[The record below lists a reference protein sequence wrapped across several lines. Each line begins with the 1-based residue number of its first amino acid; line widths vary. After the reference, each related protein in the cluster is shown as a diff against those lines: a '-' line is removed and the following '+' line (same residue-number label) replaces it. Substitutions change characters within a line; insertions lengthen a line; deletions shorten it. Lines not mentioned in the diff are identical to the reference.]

1 LLKFVKSDPTKARED
16 LYCPASRVCV
26 FPTVISHVNRRG
38 EMKIMQ
44 ATSMKPFSYETF
56 PSAGLVAY
64 FSMEIAINPAMPT
77 YSGGL
82 GVLAG
87 DTLRS
92 AADLGVP
99 LVAFTLAHRKGYF
112 KQHLDGSG
120 VQSEDV
126 QPWNPADFCTEEPE
140 RITVSIEDR
149 TVTVRCWRYDL
160 VGRYGHVV
168 PIYLLDTDLD
178 ENSGWDRGLTD
189 HLYGGDT
196 NYRLQQEIVLG
207 MGGVRMAN
215 ALGHRVN
222 VYHMNE
228 GHAALLTLALI
239 ERELG
244 GGPLGAPTEADLAL
258 VRQRCVFTTHT
269 PVPAG
274 HDRFSLEQTIRILGG
289 DRSARLER
297 LGCYRDGML
306 NMTLL
311 ALKFSRYANA
321 VAMQHAKVSRAMFP
335 EFTIDS
341 ITNGVHSPTWVSE
354 PIQQMLDANFSSWRR
369 DNLYL
374 RNAIDL
380 PENQILSAHARA
392 KEALLGEV
400 AARTGLVLN
409 PNVLTLGFARRVAT
423 YKRATLLFTDPER
436 LVEIA
441 NAAGGLQIIYA
452 GKAHP
457 QDEPGKALIQQV
469 VEDAARF
476 SNGMLRIV
484 YLENYDWDLG
494 ALLTAGVD
502 VWVNTPKRPY
512 EASGTSGMKA
522 ALNGVP
528 SLSIL
533 DGWWIE
539 GCIEGVTGWAI
550 EDGADDTEEAASLYK
565 KLETAVVPLYLE
577 APEKWARLMRTTLAF
592 NGSYFNTNRM
602 VKQYTRNAY
611 YPVKL
616 IEQARVEEEAYA
628 E

>member
-1 LLKFVKSDPTKARED
+1 
-16 LYCPASRVCV
+16 
-26 FPTVISHVNRRG
+26 
-38 EMKIMQ
+38 
-44 ATSMKPFSYETF
+44 
-56 PSAGLVAY
+56 
-64 FSMEIAINPAMPT
+64 MEIAINPGMPT

-99 LVAFTLAHRKGYF
+99 LVAFTLLHRKGYF
-112 KQHLDGSG
+112 RQHLDAKGT
-120 VQSEDV
+120 QTEEV
-126 QPWNPADFCTEEPE
+126 QPWNPSDFCTEEPA
-140 RITVSIEDR
+140 RVTVCVEDR
-149 TVTVRCWRYDL
+149 IVTVRAWRYDMI
-160 VGRYGHVV
+160 GRHGHIV
-168 PIYLLDTDLD
+168 PIYLLDTDVD
-178 ENSGWDRGLTD
+178 GNSGWDRGLTD

-207 MGGVRMAN
+207 MGGARMAG
-215 ALGHRVN
+215 ALGHDVN

-228 GHAALLTLALI
+228 GHAALLTLALL
-239 ERELG
+239 EKQLG
-244 GGPLGAPTEADLAL
+244 GGPVGAVSESDVAQ
-258 VRQRCVFTTHT
+258 VRQKCVFTTHT

-274 HDRFSLEQTIRILGG
+274 HDRFSTEQTIRILGG
-289 DRSARLER
+289 DRTARLEK
-297 LGCYRDGML
+297 LGCFRDGML

-311 ALKFSRYANA
+311 ALKFSRYANG
-321 VAMQHAKVSRAMFP
+321 VAMQHAKVSRQMFP
-335 EFTIDS
+335 EFAIDS
-341 ITNGVHSPTWVSE
+341 ITNGVHAPTWVSE
-354 PIQQMLDANFSSWRR
+354 PVQELLDANFSAWRR

-380 PENQILSAHARA
+380 PEKDILAAHARS
-392 KEALLGEV
+392 KGDLLAEV

-423 YKRATLLFTDPER
+423 YKRANLLFNDPAR
-436 LVEIA
+436 LAEIA
-441 NAAGGLQIIYA
+441 TAAGGLQILYA

-457 QDEPGKALIQQV
+457 QDEPGKALIQGV
-469 VEDAARF
+469 FEDAARL
-476 SNGMLRIV
+476 SNEFLRVI
-484 YLENYDWDLG
+484 YLENYDWSLG

-502 VWVNTPKRPY
+502 VWVNTPRRPY

-539 GCIEGVTGWAI
+539 GCIEGFTGWAI
-550 EDGADDTEEAASLYK
+550 EDGATDAEEAASLYH
-565 KLETAVVPLYLE
+565 KLETAVVPLYLQ
-577 APEKWARLMRTTLAF
+577 APEQWARLMRTTLAF

-611 YPVKL
+611 YPGKL
-616 IEQARVEEEAYA
+616 LERASVEEAA
-628 E
+628 FAD

>member
-1 LLKFVKSDPTKARED
+1 
-16 LYCPASRVCV
+16 
-26 FPTVISHVNRRG
+26 
-38 EMKIMQ
+38 MQ
-44 ATSMKPFSYETF
+44 STSSKPFAYEPF
-56 PSAGLVAY
+56 PSSGLVAY
-64 FSMEIAINPAMPT
+64 FSMEIAINPSMPT

-99 LVAFTLAHRKGYF
+99 LVAFSLIHRKGYF
-112 KQHLDGSG
+112 QQHLDVAGSQTEE
-120 VQSEDV
+120 VQS
-126 QPWNPADFCTEEPE
+126 WNPADFCTEQAA
-140 RITVSIEDR
+140 RVTVSVEER
-149 TVTVRCWRYDL
+149 VVTIRAWRYNL
-160 VGRYGHVV
+160 EGRSGHVV

-215 ALGHRVN
+215 ALGINVN

-228 GHAALLTLALI
+228 GHAALLTLGLL
-239 ERELG
+239 ESQLG
-244 GGPLGAPTEADLAL
+244 GGPLGAATDSDLAV
-258 VRQRCVFTTHT
+258 VRNKCVFTTHT

-274 HDRFSLEQTIRILGG
+274 HDRFSTEQTIRILGAE
-289 DRSARLER
+289 RTARLQK
-297 LGCYRDGML
+297 LGCFHEGLL

-311 ALKFSRYANA
+311 ALRFSRYANG
-321 VAMQHAKVSRAMFP
+321 VAMQHAKVSRDMFP
-335 EFTIDS
+335 EFPIDS
-341 ITNGVHSPTWVSE
+341 ITNGVHAPTWLCE
-354 PIQQMLDANFSSWRR
+354 PVKNMLDAHIPAWRR
-369 DNLYL
+369 DNLYF

-380 PENQILSAHARA
+380 PENVMLSAHARA
-392 KEALLGEV
+392 KEALLAEV
-400 AARTGLVLN
+400 ATRTGVVLN
-409 PNVLTLGFARRVAT
+409 PRILTLGFARRVAT
-423 YKRATLLFTDPER
+423 YKRANLMFADPER
-436 LVEIA
+436 LVKIA
-441 NAAGGLQIIYA
+441 AAAGGLQILFA

-457 QDEPGKALIQQV
+457 QDEPGKALIRQV
-469 VEDAARF
+469 IEKAAHL
-476 SNGMLRIV
+476 SNDVLRIV
-484 YLENYDWDLG
+484 YIENYAWDLG
-494 ALLTAGVD
+494 ALITAGVD
-502 VWVNTPKRPY
+502 VWMNTPRRPY

-550 EDGADDTEEAASLYK
+550 EDGVDDAAEAGSLYE
-565 KLETAVVPLYLE
+565 KLEKAVVPLYLE

-616 IEQARVEEEAYA
+616 VEHARVEEPALA
-628 E
+628 G

>member
-1 LLKFVKSDPTKARED
+1 
-16 LYCPASRVCV
+16 
-26 FPTVISHVNRRG
+26 
-38 EMKIMQ
+38 MQ
-44 ATSMKPFSYETF
+44 LTSSKPFAYESF
-56 PSAGLVAY
+56 PPAGVVGY
-64 FSMEIAINPAMPT
+64 FSMEIAINPAIPT

-92 AADLGVP
+92 AADQGVP

-112 KQHLDGSG
+112 QQHLDPRGL
-120 VQSEDV
+120 QTEDV
-126 QPWNPADFCTEEPE
+126 QPWDPAAFCSKEQA
-140 RITVSIEDR
+140 RVTVSVEDR
-149 TVTVRCWRYDL
+149 IVTVRAWRYDL
-160 VGRYGHVV
+160 VGRYGHIV
-168 PIYLLDTDLD
+168 PIYLLDTDI
-178 ENSGWDRGLTD
+178 EGNSGWDRGLTD

-215 ALGHRVN
+215 ALGHRIN

-239 ERELG
+239 ESQLG
-244 GGPLGAPTEADLAL
+244 GGPLGVPTEADLAL
-258 VRQRCVFTTHT
+258 VRQKCVFTTHT

-274 HDRFSLEQTIRILGG
+274 HDRFSTEQTVRILGG
-289 DRSARLER
+289 DRTSRLEK

-306 NMTLL
+306 NLTLL
-311 ALKFSRYANA
+311 ALKFSRYANG
-321 VAMQHAKVSRAMFP
+321 VAMQHAKVSQAMFP
-335 EFTIDS
+335 EFPIDS
-341 ITNGVHSPTWVSE
+341 ITNGVHAPTWVSE
-354 PIQQMLDANFSSWRR
+354 PIQQMLDTNLPNWRR

-380 PENQILSAHARA
+380 KERDILAAHARS
-392 KEALLGEV
+392 KEGLLAEV
-400 AARTGLVLN
+400 GTRTGVVLD
-409 PNVLTLGFARRVAT
+409 PKVLTLGFARRVAT
-423 YKRATLLFTDPER
+423 YKRATLLFTDRDR

-441 NAAGGLQIIYA
+441 NQAGGLQIVYA

-457 QDEPGKALIQQV
+457 QDEPGKALIQKV
-469 VEDAARF
+469 IEDAQKV
-476 SNGMLRIV
+476 SGSLLKVV
-484 YLENYDWDLG
+484 YLENYAWDLG

-550 EDGADDTEEAASLYK
+550 EDGANDEEEALALYR
-565 KLETAVVPLYLE
+565 KLETAVVPLYLQ

-611 YPVKL
+611 YPATL
-616 IEQARVEEEAYA
+616 IERAKVEEEVFAR
-628 E
+628 

>member
-1 LLKFVKSDPTKARED
+1 
-16 LYCPASRVCV
+16 
-26 FPTVISHVNRRG
+26 
-38 EMKIMQ
+38 
-44 ATSMKPFSYETF
+44 
-56 PSAGLVAY
+56 
-64 FSMEIAINPAMPT
+64 MEIAINPGMPT

-92 AADLGVP
+92 AADLGIP
-99 LVAFTLAHRKGYF
+99 LVAFTLLHRKGYF
-112 KQHLDGSG
+112 QQHLDRNGT
-120 VQSEDV
+120 QSEDV
-126 QPWNPADFCTEEPE
+126 QSWNPSDFCTEEVA
-140 RITVSIEDR
+140 RVTVSIEER
-149 TVTVRCWRYDL
+149 IVTMRAWRYDL
-160 VGRYGHVV
+160 VGRSGHVV

-178 ENSGWDRGLTD
+178 GNSGWDRGLTD

-207 MGGVRMAN
+207 MGGARMVN

-228 GHAALLTLALI
+228 GHAALLTLALL
-239 ERELG
+239 ESQLG
-244 GGPLGAPTEADLAL
+244 GGPLTAPTATDVEQ
-258 VRQRCVFTTHT
+258 VRQKCVFTTHT

-274 HDRFSLEQTIRILGG
+274 HDRFSSEQTIRILGG
-289 DRSARLER
+289 ERTARLEK
-297 LGCYRDGML
+297 LGCFRDGML

-311 ALKFSRYANA
+311 ALKFSRYANG
-321 VAMQHAKVSRAMFP
+321 VAMQHAKISRQMFP
-335 EFTIDS
+335 EFAIDS
-341 ITNGVHSPTWVSE
+341 VTNGVHAPTWVSE
-354 PIQQMLDANFSSWRR
+354 PIQQLLDANFSSWRR

-380 PENQILSAHARA
+380 PEKDILTAHAKA
-392 KEALLGEV
+392 KGELLAEV
-400 AARTGLVLN
+400 AARTGLVLS
-409 PNVLTLGFARRVAT
+409 PKVLTLGFARRVAT
-423 YKRATLLFTDPER
+423 YKRATLLFTDPKR
-436 LVEIA
+436 LAEIA
-441 NAAGGLQIIYA
+441 TAAGGLQILYA

-457 QDEPGKALIQQV
+457 QDEPGKALIQEV
-469 VEDAARF
+469 FEDAATL
-476 SNGMLRIV
+476 SNDMLRIV

-494 ALLTAGVD
+494 AMLTAGVD

-550 EDGADDTEEAASLYK
+550 EDGANDAEEAASLYS
-565 KLETAVVPLYLE
+565 KLETAVVPLYLG

-602 VKQYTRNAY
+602 VKQYSRNAY

-616 IEQARVEEEAYA
+616 VEHARVEEAA
-628 E
+628 FAD

>member
-1 LLKFVKSDPTKARED
+1 
-16 LYCPASRVCV
+16 
-26 FPTVISHVNRRG
+26 
-38 EMKIMQ
+38 
-44 ATSMKPFSYETF
+44 
-56 PSAGLVAY
+56 
-64 FSMEIAINPAMPT
+64 MEIAIHPSMPT

-92 AADLGVP
+92 AADLGLPV
-99 LVAFTLAHRKGYF
+99 VAFSLLHRKGYF
-112 KQHLDGSG
+112 QQHLDSNGAQTEE
-120 VQSEDV
+120 VQA
-126 QPWNPADFCTEEPE
+126 WNPADFCTEEPA

-149 TVTVRCWRYDL
+149 TVTVRAWRYDL
-160 VGRYGHVV
+160 QGRAGHVV

-178 ENSGWDRGLTD
+178 GNSGWDRGLTD

-215 ALGHRVN
+215 ALGVQVN

-228 GHAALLTLALI
+228 GHAALLTLALL
-239 ERELG
+239 ESQLG
-244 GGPLGAPTEADLAL
+244 GGPLGSPTEADVQI
-258 VRQRCVFTTHT
+258 VREKCVFTTHT

-274 HDRFSLEQTIRILGG
+274 HDRFSTEQTYRILGSE
-289 DRSARLER
+289 RTSRLQN
-297 LGCYRDGML
+297 LGVFKDGLL

-311 ALKFSRYANA
+311 ALRFSRYANG
-321 VAMQHAKVSRAMFP
+321 VAMQHGKVSREMFP
-335 EFTIDS
+335 EFPIDA
-341 ITNGVHSPTWVSE
+341 ITNGVHAPTWVSE
-354 PIQQMLDANFSSWRR
+354 PVQKMLDEHIPAWRR
-369 DNLYL
+369 DMLFL
-374 RNAIDL
+374 RNGIDL
-380 PENQILSAHARA
+380 PLQAIRDAHARA
-392 KEALLGEV
+392 KESLLAEV
-400 AARTGLVLN
+400 GSRTGLVLS

-423 YKRATLLFTDPER
+423 YKRASLMFTDPER
-436 LVEIA
+436 LAKIA
-441 NAAGGLQIIYA
+441 QQAGGLQILYA

-457 QDEPGKALIQQV
+457 QDEPGKALIRQV
-469 VEDAARF
+469 FERAHQL
-476 SNGMLRIV
+476 SNDMLHIV
-484 YLENYDWDLG
+484 YLENYAWDLG

-502 VWVNTPKRPY
+502 VWVNTPRRPY

-550 EDGADDTEEAASLYK
+550 EDGATDDDEARSLYH
-565 KLETAVVPLYLE
+565 KLETAVVPLYLQ
-577 APEKWARLMRTTLAF
+577 APEKWAQMMRTTLAF

-616 IEQARVEEEAYA
+616 TELAKIEEAAYA
-628 E
+628 D

>member
-1 LLKFVKSDPTKARED
+1 MAQPTSARP
-16 LYCPASRVCV
+16 Y
-26 FPTVISHVNRRG
+26 
-38 EMKIMQ
+38 
-44 ATSMKPFSYETF
+44 SYETF
-56 PSAGLVAY
+56 PSAGVVAY
-64 FSMEIAINPAMPT
+64 FSMEIAIDPAMPT

-112 KQHLDGSG
+112 QQHLDLHGL
-120 VQSEDV
+120 QSEDV
-126 QPWNPADFCTEEPE
+126 QPWDPADFCTEEPA
-140 RITVSIEDR
+140 RITVSVEDR
-149 TVTVRCWRYDL
+149 VVTVRAWRYDL

-168 PIYLLDTDLD
+168 PIYLLDTDVD

-207 MGGVRMAN
+207 MGGARMAS
-215 ALGHRVN
+215 ALAHRVN

-239 ERELG
+239 ESQLG
-244 GGPLGAPTEADLAL
+244 GGPLSAPTEPDLAL
-258 VRQRCVFTTHT
+258 VRQKCVFTTHT

-274 HDRFSLEQTIRILGG
+274 HDRFSTEQTIRILGS
-289 DRSARLER
+289 DRTARLER

-311 ALKFSRYANA
+311 ALKFSRYANG

-335 EFTIDS
+335 EFAIDF
-341 ITNGVHSPTWVSE
+341 ITNGVHAPTWVSE
-354 PIQQMLDANFSSWRR
+354 PVQQMLDANFAPWRR

-380 PENQILSAHARA
+380 PA
-392 KEALLGEV
+392 KEIVEAHVSAKQTLLSEIEL
-400 AARTGLVLN
+400 RTGQVLD
-409 PNVLTLGFARRVAT
+409 PKVLTLGFARRVAT
-423 YKRATLLFTDPER
+423 YKRATLLFTDPAR

-441 NAAGGLQIIYA
+441 NQAGGLQIVYA

-457 QDEPGKALIQQV
+457 QDEPGKALIQKV
-469 VEDAARF
+469 VEEAAKF
-476 SNGMLRIV
+476 SDTPLKIV
-484 YLENYDWDLG
+484 YLENYAWDLG

-522 ALNGVP
+522 ALNGIP

-550 EDGADDTEEAASLYK
+550 EDGANDEEEAASLYK

-577 APEKWARLMRTTLAF
+577 APERWAHLMRTTLAF

-602 VKQYTRNAY
+602 VKQYVRNSY
-611 YPVKL
+611 YPVQL
-616 IEQARVEEEAYA
+616 IERAKVEEEALERFSSSRGVA
-628 E
+628 

>member
-1 LLKFVKSDPTKARED
+1 
-16 LYCPASRVCV
+16 
-26 FPTVISHVNRRG
+26 
-38 EMKIMQ
+38 MQ
-44 ATSMKPFSYETF
+44 STSLKPFSYETF
-56 PSAGLVAY
+56 PTAGMVAY
-64 FSMEIAINPAMPT
+64 FSMEIAINPGMPT

-92 AADLGVP
+92 NADLGVP
-99 LVAFTLAHRKGYF
+99 LVAFTLLHRKGYF
-112 KQHLDGSG
+112 QQHLDSTGM
-120 VQSEDV
+120 QREDV
-126 QPWNPADFCTEEPE
+126 QQWNPSDFCVEEPA
-140 RITVSIEDR
+140 RVTVSIENR
-149 TVTVRCWRYDL
+149 TVTVRAWRYDM

-178 ENSGWDRGLTD
+178 GNSGWDRGLTD

-207 MGGVRMAN
+207 MGGVRMVH

-228 GHAALLTLALI
+228 GHAALLTLALL
-239 ERELG
+239 ERQLG
-244 GGPLGAPTEADLAL
+244 GGPFGSATEADIEQ
-258 VRQRCVFTTHT
+258 VRKKCVFTTHT

-274 HDRFSLEQTIRILGG
+274 HDRFSTEQAIRILGG
-289 DRSARLER
+289 DRTAQLER
-297 LGCYRDGML
+297 HGCFRDGML

-311 ALKFSRYANA
+311 ALRFSRYANG
-321 VAMQHAKVSRAMFP
+321 VAMQHGKVSREMFP
-335 EFTIDS
+335 EFAIDS
-341 ITNGVHSPTWVSE
+341 ITNGVHAPTWVSE
-354 PIQQMLDANFSSWRR
+354 PIQQLLDEHIPAWRR

-380 PENQILSAHARA
+380 PENGIVAAHARA
-392 KEALLGEV
+392 KEALLAEV
-400 AARTGLVLN
+400 ATRTGLELN
-409 PNVLTLGFARRVAT
+409 PKVLTLGFARRAAT

-436 LVEIA
+436 LGKIA
-441 NAAGGLQIIYA
+441 TAAGGLQILYA

-469 VEDAARF
+469 IEDAARL
-476 SNGMLRIV
+476 SNDMLRIV
-484 YLENYDWDLG
+484 YLENYAWDLG

-539 GCIEGVTGWAI
+539 GCIEGFTGWAI
-550 EDGADDTEEAASLYK
+550 EDGANDQEEAASLYT
-565 KLETAVVPLYLE
+565 KLESAVVPLYLE
-577 APEKWARLMRTTLAF
+577 APEKWARLMRNTLAF
-592 NGSYFNTNRM
+592 NGSFFNTNRM

-616 IEQARVEEEAYA
+616 IEKAKVEEETFAD
-628 E
+628 

>member
-1 LLKFVKSDPTKARED
+1 MQSTS
-16 LYCPASRVCV
+16 SR
-26 FPTVISHVNRRG
+26 
-38 EMKIMQ
+38 
-44 ATSMKPFSYETF
+44 PFSYEPF
-56 PSAGLVAY
+56 PTAGVVAY
-64 FSMEIAINPAMPT
+64 FSMEIAINPGMPT

-92 AADLGVP
+92 AADQGVP

-112 KQHLDGSG
+112 QQHLDSQG
-120 VQSEDV
+120 VQSEEV
-126 QPWNPADFCTEEPE
+126 QQWNPADFCTEEPV
-140 RITVSIEDR
+140 RITVSVEDR
-149 TVTVRCWRYDL
+149 VVQVRCWRYDL

-178 ENSGWDRGLTD
+178 GNSGWDRGLTD

-207 MGGVRMAN
+207 MGGVRMVN

-228 GHAALLTLALI
+228 GHAALLTLALL
-239 ERELG
+239 EHQMG
-244 GGPLGAPTEADLAL
+244 GGPIGAPTEADLAL

-274 HDRFSLEQTIRILGG
+274 HDRFSIEQTIRILGG
-289 DRSARLER
+289 DRTARLEK

-311 ALKFSRYANA
+311 ALRFSRYANA
-321 VAMQHAKVSRAMFP
+321 VAMQHAKVSREMFP
-335 EFTIDS
+335 EFPIDS
-341 ITNGVHSPTWVSE
+341 ITNGVHAPTWVSD
-354 PIQQMLDANFSSWRR
+354 PVQKLLDTHVPAWRR

-374 RNAIDL
+374 RNVIDL
-380 PENQILSAHARA
+380 PENEMLATHAQA
-392 KEALLGEV
+392 KRALLSEV
-400 AARTGLVLN
+400 ATRTGRMLKED
-409 PNVLTLGFARRVAT
+409 VLTIGFARRVAT

-441 NAAGGLQIIYA
+441 NKAGGLQIIYA

-457 QDEPGKALIQQV
+457 QDEPGKALIHKV
-469 VEDAARF
+469 VEDAARL
-476 SNGMLRIV
+476 SGNLLQIV
-484 YLENYDWDLG
+484 YLENYDWALG
-494 ALLTAGVD
+494 AMMTAGVD
-502 VWVNTPKRPY
+502 VWLNTPKRPY

-539 GCIEGVTGWAI
+539 GCIEGFTGWAI
-550 EDGADDTEEAASLYK
+550 EDGANDAEEATSLYR
-565 KLETAVVPLYLE
+565 KLEAAVVPLYLSDRTH
-577 APEKWARLMRTTLAF
+577 WARLMRNTIAF

-611 YPVKL
+611 YPVQLLQRVK
-616 IEQARVEEEAYA
+616 VEEEQLAV
-628 E
+628 

>member
-1 LLKFVKSDPTKARED
+1 
-16 LYCPASRVCV
+16 
-26 FPTVISHVNRRG
+26 
-38 EMKIMQ
+38 MQ
-44 ATSMKPFSYETF
+44 ATATKPFSYETF
-56 PSAGLVAY
+56 PTAGVVAY
-64 FSMEIAINPAMPT
+64 FSMEAAIQPAMPT

-92 AADLGVP
+92 AADQGVP

-112 KQHLDGSG
+112 QQHLDRRG

-126 QPWNPADFCTEEPE
+126 QPWNPADFCTEEAA
-140 RITVSIEDR
+140 RITVSVEDR
-149 TVTVRCWRYDL
+149 IVTVRAWRYDL
-160 VGRYGHVV
+160 AGRYGHVV
-168 PIYLLDTDLD
+168 PIYLLDTDVD
-178 ENSGWDRGLTD
+178 GNSGWDRGLTD

-215 ALGHRVN
+215 ALGHRIN

-239 ERELG
+239 ESQLG
-244 GGPLGAPTEADLAL
+244 GGPLGVPTEADLAL
-258 VRQRCVFTTHT
+258 VRQKCVFTTHT

-274 HDRFSLEQTIRILGG
+274 HDRFSTEQTIRILGG
-289 DRSARLER
+289 DRTARLEK

-311 ALKFSRYANA
+311 ALKFSRYANG
-321 VAMQHAKVSRAMFP
+321 VALQHAKVSQAMFP
-335 EFTIDS
+335 EFSIHS
-341 ITNGVHSPTWVSE
+341 ITNGVHAPTWVSE
-354 PIQQMLDANFSSWRR
+354 PIEQMLDEQIPSWRR
-369 DNLYL
+369 DTLFL

-380 PENQILSAHARA
+380 PEKKILAAHARA
-392 KEALLGEV
+392 KAALLAEV
-400 AARTGLVLN
+400 GPRTGLVLD

-423 YKRATLLFTDPER
+423 YKRATLLFTDPAR
-436 LVEIA
+436 LLEIA
-441 NAAGGLQIIYA
+441 NQAGGLQIIYA

-457 QDEPGKALIQQV
+457 QDEPGKTLIQTV
-469 VEDAARF
+469 VENAQKF
-476 SNGMLRIV
+476 SDSLLKIV
-484 YLENYDWDLG
+484 YLEDYAWELG

-550 EDGADDTEEAASLYK
+550 EDGACDQEEATSLYK
-565 KLETAVVPLYLE
+565 KLETAVVPLYLK
-577 APEKWARLMRTTLAF
+577 APEEWAGLMRTTLAF

-616 IEQARVEEEAYA
+616 IERAKVEEEALV
-628 E
+628 